1 MEDKIFQSLSNYLI
15 EQESR
20 KLIGKCLKRF
30 DIELEKAYQENRKEL
45 TIEQVKNIKSQIK
58 EIMYEWL
65 RDFRDSLNASRFVL
79 SITNKNKE

>member
-30 DIELEKAYQENRKEL
+30 DIELEQAYKENRKEIS
-45 TIEQVKNIKSQIK
+45 IEQLKNIKAETK
-58 EIMYEWL
+58 EILYEWL
-65 RDFRDSLNASRFVL
+65 RDFRDSILTGRFVL
-79 SITNKNKE
+79 KIINKSKE